1 MRSTKISPKKIKKF
15 DVVILV
21 TNHDNLDYKSII
33 KHSRLLVDTRGI
45 LEKKHSKV
53 ISL

>member
-1 MRSTKISPKKIKKF
+1 MRSIKINRKKIKKF

-21 TNHDNLDYKSII
+21 TDHDKLNYKTLI
-33 KHSRLLVDTRGI
+33 KYSNLLVDTRGI
-45 LEKKHSKV
+45 IKEDNPNV